1 MIDPVPDEAP
11 VRLDQALVNRGLA
24 QSRSRARALIDA
36 KLVLIDGVVADKPAR
51 PIGTDAVL
59 TLAGLDHPW
68 VSRGGIKLA
77 HALDHFEIDPTGWVG
92 LDIGAS
98 TGGFTDVLRTRGAA
112 KIYAVDVG
120 HDQLAPALR
129 ADPRIVVLEHLNARH
144 LTASHVPERVDI
156 VTCDASFI
164 GLHLVLPAAL
174 GRAAP
179 GAVLVALIKP
189 QFEVGS
195 GHVGKGGIVRDP
207 TLHQACCT
215 RVRDWLTTKVG
226 WTVAGVID
234 SPILGPDGNK
244 EFLICARS
252 AR

>member
-1 MIDPVPDEAP
+1 MPIDQTDTT
-11 VRLDQALVNRGLA
+11 RLDQALVNRGLA
-24 QSRSRARALIDA
+24 PSRSRARALVDA
-36 KLVLIDGVVADKPAR
+36 KLVLVDGVVADKPAR
-51 PIGTDAVL
+51 PIGSDAVL

-77 HALDHFEIDPTGWVG
+77 HALDHFNLDPQGCIG

-120 HDQLAPALR
+120 YDQLAPQLR
-129 ADPRIVVLEHLNARH
+129 ADPRVVVLEHLNARH
-144 LTASHVPERVDI
+144 LTESHVPERVDI
-156 VTCDASFI
+156 ITCDASFI

-174 GRAAP
+174 SRAAP
-179 GAVLVALIKP
+179 GAVLIALIKP
-189 QFEVGS
+189 QFEVGA

-207 TLHQACCT
+207 ALHHTCCI
-215 RVRDWLTTKVG
+215 RIRDWLTSLVG
-226 WTVAGVID
+226 WSVDGVID

-244 EFLICARS
+244 EFLICARF